1 MHVSNN
7 KILIT
12 GGSSG
17 IGLELA
23 KQFLKKNNDVLIC
36 GRNLQRLQ
44 AAKQQNPELDF
55 FQCDLAIPE
64 ECDKLV
70 YWIQENHSNLNVL
83 INNAAIVH
91 KTSFLED
98 AFALEKANLEFQ
110 INFMAPLRL
119 IKKLASTLHQHISP
133 TIINITTGLVYAPR
147 ADYSYYNAN
156 KAALHSFT
164 QVLRIQLKKRNF
176 RVIEILLPAVNTPWH
191 KGNPPKI
198 AISTEKAVT
207 MMLQE
212 LSAGKTEIKV
222 GKVKLLHIISRISPR
237 FALKKI
243 NSLNDV

>member
-1 MHVSNN
+1 MHLSNH

-23 KQFLKKNNDVLIC
+23 TQLLKKNNHVLIC

-44 AAKQQNPELDF
+44 AAKQQNPTLET
-55 FQCDLAIPE
+55 FQCDLSIPE
-64 ECDKLV
+64 DCDRLV
-70 YWIQENHSNLNVL
+70 HWIQENHSDLNVL

-91 KTSFLED
+91 KSAFLTD
-98 AFALEKANLEFQ
+98 PNALEKAQLEFQ
-110 INFMAPLRL
+110 VNFMAPLRL
-119 IKKLASTLHQHISP
+119 IKKLASTLHQHITP

-147 ADYSYYNAN
+147 ADYSYYNAT

-164 QVLRIQLKKRNF
+164 QVLRIQLKNRNF
-176 RVIEILLPAVNTPWH
+176 RVIEILMPAVNTPWH

-198 AISTEKAVT
+198 AISTEKAVA
-207 MMLQE
+207 MMLKE
-212 LSAGKTEIKV
+212 LAAGKTEIKI
-222 GKVKLLHIISRISPR
+222 GKVKLFHFISRLSPR

-243 NSLNDV
+243 NSLHEA

>member
-1 MHVSNN
+1 MYLSNQ

-23 KQFLKKNNDVLIC
+23 TQLLKKNNHVLIC
-36 GRNLQRLQ
+36 GRNLQKLH
-44 AAKQQNPELDF
+44 AAKQQHPALDF

-64 ECDKLV
+64 ECDSLV
-70 YWIQENHSNLNVL
+70 TWIQENHGNLSVL

-91 KTSFLED
+91 KTAFLTD
-98 AFALEKANLEFQ
+98 PKALEKAQLEFQ
-110 INFMAPLRL
+110 VNFMAPLRL
-119 IKKLASTLHQHISP
+119 IKKLASTLHQHPTP
-133 TIINITTGLVYAPR
+133 TIVNITTGLVYVPR
-147 ADYSYYNAN
+147 ADYSYYNAT

-164 QVLRIQLKKRNF
+164 QVLRIQLKHRNF
-176 RVIEILLPAVNTPWH
+176 RVIEVLMPAVNTPWH

-198 AISTEKAVT
+198 AISTEKAVS
-207 MMLQE
+207 MMLKE

-222 GKVKLLHIISRISPR
+222 GKVKLFHLISRVSPR

-243 NSLNDV
+243 NSLNQE

>member
-1 MHVSNN
+1 MYLSNN

-23 KQFLKKNNDVLIC
+23 IQLLKRNNNVLIC

-44 AAKQQNPELDF
+44 AAKQQNPRLEI

-64 ECDKLV
+64 DCDRLV
-70 YWIQENHSNLNVL
+70 YWIQENHSDLNVL

-91 KTSFLED
+91 TSSFLED
-98 AFALEKANLEFQ
+98 QFALEKAQLEFQ
-110 INFMAPLRL
+110 VNFLAPLRL
-119 IKKLASTLHQHISP
+119 IKKLASTLHQHITP

-147 ADYSYYNAN
+147 ADYSYYNAT

-176 RVIEILLPAVNTPWH
+176 RIIEVLMPAVNTPWH

-198 AISTEKAVT
+198 AISTEKAVA
-207 MMLQE
+207 MMLKE
-212 LSAGKTEIKV
+212 VSAGKTEIKV
-222 GKVKLLHIISRISPR
+222 GKVKLLHFISRISPG

-243 NSLNDV
+243 NSLHKA